1 MQITFEV
8 PAELDG
14 KISVL
19 MQNLNV
25 TQSAL
30 MRAALEYFVNMYN
43 PPPVL
48 SPYERA
54 KDLIGVIESNIPDLG
69 SNHEEHLANQL
80 NCYSVFSLNVE
91 DFSIYRGK
99 SNKAFDIFPQ

>member
-8 PAELDG
+8 PAELDD
-14 KISVL
+14 KVRLL

-25 TQSAL
+25 TNAAL
-30 MRAALEYFVNMYN
+30 MRAALEYFVYTHN
-43 PPPVL
+43 PTPAS

-69 SNHEEHLANQL
+69 SDHEKHLAAR
-80 NCYSVFSLNVE
+80 F
-91 DFSIYRGK
+91 K
-99 SNKAFDIFPQ
+99 K

>member
-8 PAELDG
+8 PAELDN
-14 KISVL
+14 KISLL

-30 MRAALEYFVNMYN
+30 MRAALEYFVSTHNS
-43 PPPVL
+43 PRTL

-54 KDLIGVIESNIPDLG
+54 KDLIGVFESDIPDLG
-69 SNHEEHLANQL
+69 SNHEEHLRRRFHQ
-80 NCYSVFSLNVE
+80 
-91 DFSIYRGK
+91 
-99 SNKAFDIFPQ
+99 